1 MQVRSSVDP
10 REKALLDIAIKTNDQ
25 IYRKAWESSSVIV
38 YKCVYNKGWQTPAGG
53 PTVSRLGLFCKS
65 FIRLCKHQ
73 FHSIASPTLEPHN
86 YGGHPS
92 PVPHAPRQ
100 LVTYFLSLWIYLL
113 GLFYIVCDLLWMTS
127 FIQHVCRIYP
137 CCRES
142 TLQFFLYAKYRS
154 II

>member
-1 MQVRSSVDP
+1 MTESIRKLEKVHLLSSTNVSTT
-10 REKALLDIAIKTNDQ
+10 KAGKLL
-25 IYRKAWESSSVIV
+25 
-38 YKCVYNKGWQTPAGG
+38 AGG
-53 PTVSRLGLFCKS
+53 PSVSRLRLFCKS

-73 FHSIASPTLEPHN
+73 FHNIASPTPEPHN

-100 LVTYFLSLWIYLL
+100 LVTYFLSLWIHLL
-113 GLFYIVCDLLWMTS
+113 GLFYIVCDLLWLIS
-127 FIQHVCRIYP
+127 FIQHVFRIHP

-142 TLQFFLYAKYRS
+142 FHSFLYVKYQS